1 PFSTFKVKP
10 AAISLNLK
18 SVLSLQNPSSGRS
31 NEEKIR
37 MRCPA
42 QRKRELQRPDDGRP
56 STSPSKRFHREMF
69 QEWMCPPLPGQ
80 VPVEPVKTSNVPT
93 SQGAMEDV
101 NKSSTA
107 SGRSS
112 GAAST
117 DSPPGI
123 MSTPSLSSSVG
134 DVVWRFCGLS
144 SRFSSTGTYII
155 EKRSSNS
162 RSESQHE
169 QGSDGNRSLSRSD
182 SFQLW
187 TCPPL
192 PGQVPVE
199 TSDVPT
205 APGAMEDV
213 IKSSTGKPTKHK
225 KMERICSFFRNLW
238 RSLSC
243 CCSDSKAVDVVEPF
257 VLPLDLD

>member
-1 PFSTFKVKP
+1 MSGPSREIIPGYLTPLSCEFVSVST
-10 AAISLNLK
+10 
-18 SVLSLQNPSSGRS
+18 G
-31 NEEKIR
+31 
-37 MRCPA
+37 PA

-56 STSPSKRFHREMF
+56 STSSKRFHREMF

-80 VPVEPVKTSNVPT
+80 VPVEPMKTSNVPT

-112 GAAST
+112 GAAYT

-134 DVVWRFCGLS
+134 DVVRRFCGLS
-144 SRFSSTGTYII
+144 S
-155 EKRSSNS
+155 
-162 RSESQHE
+162 
-169 QGSDGNRSLSRSD
+169 SLSRSD

-213 IKSSTGKPTKHK
+213 IKSST
-225 KMERICSFFRNLW
+225 
-238 RSLSC
+238 
-243 CCSDSKAVDVVEPF
+243 
-257 VLPLDLD
+257 